1 MPLSAKLLPAAGG
14 LGLTLVFLAC
24 FSAAVSAQPSDVLYQ
39 INGRVVPG
47 TLESLTLD
55 SIYYRPAGS
64 SAATLL
70 CSERAAVALIFR
82 ENGEFLLASRPESTW
97 KSGAHPAYHQIVEI
111 DGRVLPAND
120 IEQHEDIIYY
130 QDALDSTDAS
140 VRVAETMAIIYRD
153 GSHQLL
159 ANANEVAQG
168 LSRAIDFPTA
178 TPALDAVAS
187 TGFVAAPPPR
197 APAAETASVEVAPT
211 DVAPTD
217 VAPTDVAPTD
227 VAPTDV
233 APTDVAPTDVAP
245 TDVAPTDV
253 APTDV
258 APTDVA
264 PTDVAPTDVA
274 PTDVAPTDVAPTDVA
289 PTDVAPTDV
298 ADRRLAPMDVASA
311 ETTSVTS
318 AAPDAA
324 QTQAASVLRTSQ
336 AVRKELELDRADYE
350 EYAAKAINKA
360 EYLGYYLDLLC
371 NRKLDMYDKDQAIT
385 NALQLF
391 LHDSTR
397 VQVSSVTRDQTTAY
411 KIKDY
416 LKRLSLLNYDK
427 VELLWRNLQYVTKF
441 RLAPDGNYYGTITVE
456 QLFRGFRDG
465 RPVYEDITQKDV
477 EIVLG
482 NFRKEES
489 GTVAYAWDVLL
500 SDIGVEET
508 RRR

>member
-1 MPLSAKLLPAAGG
+1 MPHSAKLPSATSGVG
-14 LGLTLVFLAC
+14 LGFTLALVAC
-24 FSAAVSAQPSDVLYQ
+24 FSVAVSAQPSDVLYQ
-39 INGRVVPG
+39 TNGRVVPG
-47 TLESLTLD
+47 TLEKISAD
-55 SIYYRPAGS
+55 SVYYRPAGS
-64 SAATLL
+64 AEEEIQPIDRAT
-70 CSERAAVALIFR
+70 VALIFKGS
-82 ENGEFLLASRPESTW
+82 GEFLLASRPEATW
-97 KSGAHPAYHQIVEI
+97 KAGADSTYDHIVAI
-111 DGRVLPAND
+111 DGQVLPATD
-120 IEQHEDIIYY
+120 IDQHEEIIYY
-130 QDALDSTDAS
+130 QDALDSTAAS

-159 ANANEVAQG
+159 ANANEVALG
-168 LSRAIDFPTA
+168 LSRAIDFPPVA
-178 TPALDAVAS
+178 DNPDAVAS
-187 TGFVAAPPPR
+187 TELVAASLPQAPGAEMASIDA
-197 APAAETASVEVAPT
+197 APAEVAP
-211 DVAPTD
+211 APN
-217 VAPTDVAPTD
+217 
-227 VAPTDV
+227 
-233 APTDVAPTDVAP
+233 
-245 TDVAPTDV
+245 
-253 APTDV
+253 
-258 APTDVA
+258 
-264 PTDVAPTDVA
+264 
-274 PTDVAPTDVAPTDVA
+274 
-289 PTDVAPTDV
+289 
-298 ADRRLAPMDVASA
+298 
-311 ETTSVTS
+311 VTL
-318 AAPDAA
+318 DT
-324 QTQAASVLRTSQ
+324 TQALAAGVLRTSQ
-336 AVRKELELDRADYE
+336 AVRKELELDRVDYA
-350 EYAAKAINKA
+350 EYAAKAVNKA

-371 NRKLDMYDKDQAIT
+371 NRKLDIYDKDQAIA

-391 LHDSTR
+391 VHDSTK

>member
-1 MPLSAKLLPAAGG
+1 MGV
-14 LGLTLVFLAC
+14 TLAFLAC
-24 FSAAVSAQPSDVLYQ
+24 SFASTFAQSSDLLYQ
-39 INGRVVPG
+39 TNGRVVPG
-47 TLESLTLD
+47 TVETVSAD
-55 SIYYRPAGS
+55 SVYYRPAGG
-64 SAATLL
+64 AQEGPLRT
-70 CSERAAVALIFR
+70 ERTAIALIFR
-82 ENGEFLLASRPESTW
+82 DNGEFLLASRPESSW
-97 KSGAHPAYHQIVEI
+97 KSGANPAYHQIVEI
-111 DGRVLPAND
+111 DGRVLPAHA

-130 QDALDSTDAS
+130 RDALDSTDAS

-168 LSRAIDFPTA
+168 LSRAIDFPNVS
-178 TPALDAVAS
+178 PAPDAVAS
-187 TGFVAAPPPR
+187 TERAAAPPQ
-197 APAAETASVEVAPT
+197 APTAETASSETNPKGAAPT
-211 DVAPTD
+211 DVVARPSDPTD
-217 VAPTDVAPTD
+217 VALSASRASSTPDTTQVPT
-227 VAPTDV
+227 
-233 APTDVAPTDVAP
+233 
-245 TDVAPTDV
+245 
-253 APTDV
+253 
-258 APTDVA
+258 
-264 PTDVAPTDVA
+264 
-274 PTDVAPTDVAPTDVA
+274 
-289 PTDVAPTDV
+289 
-298 ADRRLAPMDVASA
+298 
-311 ETTSVTS
+311 
-318 AAPDAA
+318 
-324 QTQAASVLRTSQ
+324 ASVLRTSRD
-336 AVRKELELDRADYE
+336 VRKELELDRVDYE

-371 NRKLDMYDKDQAIT
+371 NQKLDMYDKDQAIA

-391 LHDSTR
+391 VHDSTR

-416 LKRLSLLNYDK
+416 LQRLSLLNYDK

-465 RPVYEDITQKDV
+465 RPIYEDITQKDV

-489 GTVAYAWDVLL
+489 GTVTSAWDVLL

>member
-1 MPLSAKLLPAAGG
+1 MKCTVGSSNLVFMPHSAKLPSTVGGVGFTLALLAG
-14 LGLTLVFLAC
+14 
-24 FSAAVSAQPSDVLYQ
+24 SVSAFAQSSDLLYQ
-39 INGRVVPG
+39 TNGRVVPG
-47 TLESLTLD
+47 TVETVSAD
-55 SIYYRPAGS
+55 SIYYRPAGGFEEE
-64 SAATLL
+64 LL
-70 CSERAAVALIFR
+70 RTERSEVALIFR
-82 ENGEFLLASRPESTW
+82 NNGEFLLASQPESSW
-97 KSGAHPAYHQIVEI
+97 KAGANPAYDHIVEI
-111 DGRVLPAND
+111 DGRVLTAHR

-130 QDALDSTDAS
+130 QDALDSSDAS

-168 LSRAIDFPTA
+168 LSRAVDFPIA
-178 TPALDAVAS
+178 FDAPDAVAS
-187 TGFVAAPPPR
+187 AERVAAPPQ
-197 APAAETASVEVAPT
+197 APTAETASVDANPEEITSVSELFPAPNAAPT
-211 DVAPTD
+211 DVAP
-217 VAPTDVAPTD
+217 
-227 VAPTDV
+227 
-233 APTDVAPTDVAP
+233 
-245 TDVAPTDV
+245 
-253 APTDV
+253 
-258 APTDVA
+258 
-264 PTDVAPTDVA
+264 
-274 PTDVAPTDVAPTDVA
+274 
-289 PTDVAPTDV
+289 
-298 ADRRLAPMDVASA
+298 A
-311 ETTSVTS
+311 ETTSETESLPPSNPAS
-318 AAPDAA
+318 AAT
-324 QTQAASVLRTSQ
+324 TQDLATNILRTSR
-336 AVRKELELDRADYE
+336 AVRQELELDRVDYE

-371 NRKLDMYDKDQAIT
+371 NGQLDMYDKDQAIA

-391 LHDSTR
+391 VHDSTR

-427 VELLWRNLQYVTKF
+427 VELLWRNLEYVTKF

-465 RPVYEDITQKDV
+465 RAVYEDITQKDV

-489 GTVAYAWDVLL
+489 GTVTSAWDVLL

>member
-1 MPLSAKLLPAAGG
+1 MPHSAKLPSAAGG
-14 LGLTLVFLAC
+14 AGVTLAFLAC
-24 FSAAVSAQPSDVLYQ
+24 SFASTFAQSSDLLYQ
-39 INGRVVPG
+39 TNGRVVPG
-47 TLESLTLD
+47 TVETISAD
-55 SIYYRPAGS
+55 SVYYRPVGS
-64 SAATLL
+64 SQEGPLRT
-70 CSERAAVALIFR
+70 ERTAIALIFR
-82 ENGEFLLASRPESTW
+82 DNGEFLLASRPESSW
-97 KSGAHPAYHQIVEI
+97 KSGANPAYHQIVEI
-111 DGRVLPAND
+111 DGRVLPAHA

-130 QDALDSTDAS
+130 RDALDSTDAS

-168 LSRAIDFPTA
+168 LSRAIDFP
-178 TPALDAVAS
+178 PAAANPDAVAS
-187 TGFVAAPPPR
+187 TEFVAASPPQ
-197 APAAETASVEVAPT
+197 APGTETASV

-217 VAPTDVAPTD
+217 VAATDVVARPSDPTDVA
-227 VAPTDV
+227 A
-233 APTDVAPTDVAP
+233 
-245 TDVAPTDV
+245 
-253 APTDV
+253 
-258 APTDVA
+258 
-264 PTDVAPTDVA
+264 
-274 PTDVAPTDVAPTDVA
+274 
-289 PTDVAPTDV
+289 TDV
-298 ADRRLAPMDVASA
+298 ADRRPAPVNTAPA
-311 ETTSVTS
+311 EATSTSNTT
-318 AAPDAA
+318 PDT
-324 QTQAASVLRTSQ
+324 TQAPTASVLRTSRD
-336 AVRKELELDRADYE
+336 VRKELELDRVDYA

-371 NRKLDMYDKDQAIT
+371 NRNLDIYDKDQAIA

-391 LHDSTR
+391 VHDSTR

-411 KIKDY
+411 RIKDY

-489 GTVAYAWDVLL
+489 GTVTSAWDVLL

>member
-1 MPLSAKLLPAAGG
+1 MSSSGYSFDKRLSLSILLEKKCALPNPFRSGATYLLHFYPDYQPLLLRIIFRRRLSCPIGLGPTEPVKCAVSSSNLVFMPHSAKLPPAAGG
-14 LGLTLVFLAC
+14 VGLTLALIAGSVLTF
-24 FSAAVSAQPSDVLYQ
+24 AQSSDVLYQ
-39 INGRVVPG
+39 TNGRVVPG
-47 TLESLTLD
+47 TVETVSAD

-64 SAATLL
+64 SEEEPLRT
-70 CSERAAVALIFR
+70 ERSAVALIFR
-82 ENGEFLLASRPESTW
+82 DNGEFLLASQPESIW
-97 KSGAHPAYHQIVEI
+97 KAGANPAYDHIVEI
-111 DGRVLPAND
+111 DGRVLPAHR

-140 VRVAETMAIIYRD
+140 VRVAETMAIVYRD

-168 LSRAIDFPTA
+168 LSRATDFPD
-178 TPALDAVAS
+178 ALAASDAVAS
-187 TGFVAAPPPR
+187 TERVAAPPQ
-197 APAAETASVEVAPT
+197 APTAETASVEVAPET
-211 DVAPTD
+211 ET
-217 VAPTDVAPTD
+217 
-227 VAPTDV
+227 
-233 APTDVAPTDVAP
+233 
-245 TDVAPTDV
+245 
-253 APTDV
+253 
-258 APTDVA
+258 
-264 PTDVAPTDVA
+264 
-274 PTDVAPTDVAPTDVA
+274 
-289 PTDVAPTDV
+289 
-298 ADRRLAPMDVASA
+298 LSASN
-311 ETTSVTS
+311 
-318 AAPDAA
+318 AAIDT
-324 QTQAASVLRTSQ
+324 TQALATSTLRTSR
-336 AVRKELELDRADYE
+336 AVREELELDRVDYE

-371 NRKLDMYDKDQAIT
+371 NRQLDMYDKDQAIA

-391 LHDSTR
+391 VHDSTR

-465 RPVYEDITQKDV
+465 RAIYEDITQKDV

-489 GTVAYAWDVLL
+489 GAITSAWDVLL

-508 RRR
+508 HRR

>member
-1 MPLSAKLLPAAGG
+1 MPHSAKLPFATSGVG
-14 LGLTLVFLAC
+14 SGFTLALVAC

-39 INGRVVPG
+39 TNGRVVPG
-47 TLESLTLD
+47 TLEKVSAD
-55 SIYYRPAGS
+55 SVYYRPAGS
-64 SAATLL
+64 TKEVIHPIARAT
-70 CSERAAVALIFR
+70 VALIFR
-82 ENGEFLLASRPESTW
+82 ENGEFLLASRPEATW
-97 KSGAHPAYHQIVEI
+97 KAGADSAYDHIVAI
-111 DGRVLPAND
+111 DGQVLPAND

-130 QDALDSTDAS
+130 QDALDSTAAS

-159 ANANEVAQG
+159 ASANEVALG
-168 LSRAIDFPTA
+168 LSRAIDLP
-178 TPALDAVAS
+178 PAADNLDAVAS
-187 TGFVAAPPPR
+187 TDFVAASLPQ
-197 APAAETASVEVAPT
+197 APGAGTAST
-211 DVAPTD
+211 
-217 VAPTDVAPTD
+217 
-227 VAPTDV
+227 
-233 APTDVAPTDVAP
+233 
-245 TDVAPTDV
+245 
-253 APTDV
+253 
-258 APTDVA
+258 
-264 PTDVAPTDVA
+264 
-274 PTDVAPTDVAPTDVA
+274 
-289 PTDVAPTDV
+289 
-298 ADRRLAPMDVASA
+298 
-311 ETTSVTS
+311 ETTPTNVVARPSDPVDTAFVNEPLPAS
-318 AAPDAA
+318 TTALADT
-324 QTQAASVLRTSQ
+324 TQALAAGVLRTSQ
-336 AVRKELELDRADYE
+336 AVHKELELDRVDYV

-371 NRKLDMYDKDQAIT
+371 NRNLDIYDKDQAIA

-391 LHDSTR
+391 VHDSTR

-489 GTVAYAWDVLL
+489 GTVTSAWDVLL

>member
-1 MPLSAKLLPAAGG
+1 MPHSAKLPSATSGVG
-14 LGLTLVFLAC
+14 LGFILALVAC

-39 INGRVVPG
+39 TNGRVVPG
-47 TLESLTLD
+47 TLEKVSAD
-55 SIYYRPAGS
+55 SVYYRPAGS
-64 SAATLL
+64 AEEETHSIDRAT
-70 CSERAAVALIFR
+70 VALIFKGS
-82 ENGEFLLASRPESTW
+82 GEFLLASRPEATW
-97 KSGAHPAYHQIVEI
+97 KTGADSAYDHIVAI
-111 DGRVLPAND
+111 DGQVLPAND

-130 QDALDSTDAS
+130 QDALDSTAAS
-140 VRVAETMAIIYRD
+140 ARVAETMAIIYRD

-159 ANANEVAQG
+159 ANANEVALG
-168 LSRAIDFPTA
+168 LSRAIDFS
-178 TPALDAVAS
+178 PAADNPDAVAS
-187 TGFVAAPPPR
+187 TGFVAASVPQ
-197 APAAETASVEVAPT
+197 APGTGTASTETTPTNVAPT
-211 DVAPTD
+211 DV
-217 VAPTDVAPTD
+217 VARPSD
-227 VAPTDV
+227 
-233 APTDVAPTDVAP
+233 
-245 TDVAPTDV
+245 
-253 APTDV
+253 
-258 APTDVA
+258 
-264 PTDVAPTDVA
+264 
-274 PTDVAPTDVAPTDVA
+274 
-289 PTDVAPTDV
+289 PTDV
-298 ADRRLAPMDVASA
+298 ADRRPASVDTAFVTDPFLAS
-311 ETTSVTS
+311 TTALADT
-318 AAPDAA
+318 
-324 QTQAASVLRTSQ
+324 TQALAAGVLRTSQ
-336 AVRKELELDRADYE
+336 AVHKELELDRVDYT

-371 NRKLDMYDKDQAIT
+371 NRNLDIYDKDQAIA

-391 LHDSTR
+391 VHDSTK

>member
-1 MPLSAKLLPAAGG
+1 MPHSAKLPSAISGVG
-14 LGLTLVFLAC
+14 LGFTLALVTC
-24 FSAAVSAQPSDVLYQ
+24 FSAAVSAQPSDLLYQ
-39 INGRVVPG
+39 TNGRVVPG
-47 TLESLTLD
+47 TLEKVGAD
-55 SIYYRPAGS
+55 SVYYRPAGS
-64 SAATLL
+64 AEEETHSIDRAT
-70 CSERAAVALIFR
+70 VALIFKGS
-82 ENGEFLLASRPESTW
+82 GEFLLASRPEITW
-97 KSGAHPAYHQIVEI
+97 KAGAGPDYDHIVTI
-111 DGRVLPAND
+111 DGQVLPAND

-140 VRVAETMAIIYRD
+140 ARVAETMAIIYRD

-159 ANANEVAQG
+159 ANANEVALG
-168 LSRAIDFPTA
+168 LSRAIDFPPVA
-178 TPALDAVAS
+178 DNPDAVAS
-187 TGFVAAPPPR
+187 TDFVAASLPQ
-197 APAAETASVEVAPT
+197 APGAGTASTETTPTDVVARPSDPVDTAPT
-211 DVAPTD
+211 DVAPVDT
-217 VAPTDVAPTD
+217 
-227 VAPTDV
+227 
-233 APTDVAPTDVAP
+233 
-245 TDVAPTDV
+245 
-253 APTDV
+253 
-258 APTDVA
+258 
-264 PTDVAPTDVA
+264 
-274 PTDVAPTDVAPTDVA
+274 
-289 PTDVAPTDV
+289 
-298 ADRRLAPMDVASA
+298 ADRRPASVDTTFVTDPFLAS
-311 ETTSVTS
+311 TTALADT
-318 AAPDAA
+318 
-324 QTQAASVLRTSQ
+324 TQALAAGVLRTSQ
-336 AVRKELELDRADYE
+336 AVHKELELDRVDYA

-371 NRKLDMYDKDQAIT
+371 NRKLDIYDKDQAIA

-391 LHDSTR
+391 VHDSTK

-482 NFRKEES
+482 NFQKEES
-489 GTVAYAWDVLL
+489 GTVTSAWDVLL